1 MAPAPS
7 TWGHVRCGS
16 KIMPCEGRN
25 PVTTPDPSLQ
35 NEPPAAGN
43 NAVAVRPNVDA
54 RLAQLAKFADHAAN
68 HAAEEARDADTQ
80 ARYALVEASQQ
91 IPYSAARRMGTI
103 KAIEHA
109 KDAAE
114 AKARSRKWRQRME
127 RVWEAAFAHGLDD
140 VEETDGRLP

>member
-1 MAPAPS
+1 MAPDPR

-16 KIMPCEGRN
+16 KTMPVEGRN
-25 PVTTPDPSLQ
+25 PPVTTADPSLQ
-35 NEPPAAGN
+35 TEPAAGN
-43 NAVAVRPNVDA
+43 SVAVRPNVDA

-91 IPYSAARRMGTI
+91 LPYSAARRMGTI

-109 KDAAE
+109 RDAAE

-140 VEETDGRLP
+140 VDETDGRLP